1 VFKQIKGIVS
11 AYGIQA
17 SSGEVVPISDKMRVY
32 CQQKDYPIVELDEWE
47 EEEEEDYSSSS
58 SSIDEHN
65 TADDKDSYSSKE
77 LSDDEL
83 TDGEDIIEDTD
94 EE

>member
-1 VFKQIKGIVS
+1 MFKQINGVVS

-17 SSGEVVPISDKMRVY
+17 SSGEVVPISDRMRVY

-58 SSIDEHN
+58 DEHN
-65 TADDKDSYSSKE
+65 TADDKDSYISKE

>member
-1 VFKQIKGIVS
+1 MFKQIKGIVS

-58 SSIDEHN
+58 DEHN
-65 TADDKDSYSSKE
+65 TVDDKDSDISKE

>member
-1 VFKQIKGIVS
+1 M
-11 AYGIQA
+11 
-17 SSGEVVPISDKMRVY
+17 PISVKMRVY
-32 CQQKDYPIVELDEWE
+32 CQQKKYPIVELDELDEWE
-47 EEEEEDYSSSS
+47 EEDDYSSSS
-58 SSIDEHN
+58 DEHN
-65 TADDKDSYSSKE
+65 TVDDKDSDISKE